1 MQYPGYIPFVKK
13 AADKINQWRLR
24 RNFQQNFLIYCSVVV
39 GLMGGLAAIL
49 LKYVVHLMEL
59 LSKDIADHLYYHL
72 AYAFLPALGILLTVF
87 YQRFINRDH
96 MEKGIGSILINIR
109 KNQSNIRVNNI
120 YSHLATSSLT
130 VGFGGSSGL
139 EAPIVCIGA
148 AIGSNGGK
156 FFNLSPYEKTVLI
169 AAGASAG
176 IAAVFNSP
184 IAGVLFSLEILI
196 GEITIP
202 TFIPLLIASATG
214 VVVSK
219 LLYSGQLFHLVT
231 GGWVL
236 DALPFYVLLGL
247 CSGWISVYI
256 SKMAAILEKGIFNKY
271 NRYQRALAGGLILG
285 IIIMVFPAL
294 FGEGYTHLQDILNG
308 NINALKSETLFSG
321 WLAQPLIMLLFILC
335 LVFMKIVAAGI
346 TIGSGG
352 NGGTFAPT
360 MFTGAF
366 LGLFVA
372 LAVNQ
377 TGLVHLTVSNF
388 IAVGMAG
395 ALSGVM
401 HAPLTAIFLIAEITG
416 GYVLFIPLMIV
427 SAISYVISRVYNPH
441 NMYWQELIEHKN
453 IRPDQDYYMLDAIVL
468 DNVINTSFTSVTKE
482 TPILDFYQLL
492 AKSNA
497 NIFAV
502 LNKNNELQG
511 VILMDQVRKQ
521 MFNQKPVTGT
531 VESIMTNPP
540 AIIDYYQPLSD
551 VMETFDALD
560 VWQLPV
566 VKHGEFVGFISKSA
580 LLSQYRDL
588 MIKQHKETDL
598 FAKI

>member
-1 MQYPGYIPFVKK
+1 M
-13 AADKINQWRLR
+13 
-24 RNFQQNFLIYCSVVV
+24 
-39 GLMGGLAAIL
+39 
-49 LKYVVHLMEL
+49 
-59 LSKDIADHLYYHL
+59 
-72 AYAFLPALGILLTVF
+72 
-87 YQRFINRDH
+87 
-96 MEKGIGSILINIR
+96 
-109 KNQSNIRVNNI
+109 
-120 YSHLATSSLT
+120 
-130 VGFGGSSGL
+130 
-139 EAPIVCIGA
+139 GA

-236 DALPFYVLLGL
+236 DALPFYILLGL
-247 CSGWISVYI
+247 CSGWVSVYI
-256 SKMAAILEKGIFNKY
+256 SKMAEILEKGIFNNL
-271 NRYQRALAGGLILG
+271 NRYQKALAGGLILG

-308 NINALKSETLFSG
+308 NIDALKNETLFSS
-321 WLAQPLIMLLFILC
+321 WLAQPLLLLLFIAC
-335 LVFMKIVAAGI
+335 LVFMKIIAAGI

-377 TGLVHLTVSNF
+377 TGLVHLSVSNF

-427 SAISYVISRVYNPH
+427 SAISYVIARLYNPN
-441 NMYWQELIEHKN
+441 NMYWKELIEHKN
-453 IRPDQDYYMLDAIVL
+453 IRPDQDYFMLDAISL
-468 DNVINTSFTSVTKE
+468 DNIINRNFITLRRE
-482 TPILDFYQLL
+482 TLITEFYALL
-492 AKSNA
+492 ADSTA

-502 LNKNNELQG
+502 TDKDGGLEG
-511 VILMDQVRKQ
+511 IILLDQVRKQ
-521 MFNQKPVTGT
+521 LFNEKDHSGT
-531 VESIMTNPP
+531 VEAIMTNPP
-540 AIIDYYQPLSD
+540 AVIDYLQSAGE
-551 VMETFDALD
+551 VMEAFDALD

-566 VKHGEFVGFISKSA
+566 LKNGVFIGFISKSA
-580 LLSQYRDL
+580 MLSQYRDVI
-588 MIKQHKETDL
+588 IKQHKEADL
-598 FAKI
+598 FARG